1 MHNSH
6 FIIHTVKRTLH
17 YSFITLYLVLI
28 VCSCASNEKW
38 NDIQIVK
45 VAANATAERKTKTNE
60 VGDTIIVS
68 PPYDIT
74 VDMEFMDT
82 TSIENI
88 EVCHMINKKLIEEFL
103 DQKNETDPQKAVNI
117 FIERLQNQYEQDDLS
132 PEVYDHY
139 LGEAKYGRG
148 GVINYFMNEDFY
160 GGGAHPT
167 SVTNILRFNTQTGEK
182 IELYEF
188 FTDTCSTSLCDK
200 LTKRLMDNVGVT
212 TIDSLHALGY
222 LDMLD
227 MYVTENFFLDKDSIA
242 FYYNTYDIAP
252 YAVGPTTLTF
262 SYEELKEYIR

>member
-6 FIIHTVKRTLH
+6 FIIHTVGKFIH
-17 YSFITLYLVLI
+17 YSLVTLYLVLI

-38 NDIQIVK
+38 NDIHVVK
-45 VAANATAERKTKTNE
+45 VAANATAERNTKTNE
-60 VGDTIIVS
+60 VGDTIVS

-88 EVCHMINKKLIEEFL
+88 EVCHKINKKLIEEF
-103 DQKNETDPQKAVNI
+103 PHKAVNV

-139 LGEAKYGRG
+139 IGEAKYGRG

-167 SVTNILRFNTQTGEK
+167 SVTSILRFNTQTGEK

-188 FTDTCSTSLCDK
+188 FTDTCSTTLCGK
-200 LTKRLMDNVGVT
+200 LTKRLMDYVGVT
-212 TIDSLHALGY
+212 TLDSLHELGY

-227 MYVTENFFLDKDSIA
+227 MYVTENFFLDKDSIS
-242 FYYNTYDIAP
+242 FFYNTYDIAP

-262 SYEELKEYIR
+262 SYDELKDYIR